1 MDISGDVPSD
11 QLEVYTQFGIAA
23 EMAQVLEVDAG
34 NVALAV
40 VALFT
45 DVDKITPEQTEWFRT
60 LIEDLSTRT
69 LGRLLRSV
77 KNLVTCDDNFVET
90 VDEALIKRNY
100 LMHRFFPYH
109 NFALFSAEGRRE
121 MLAELDEI
129 QQKLNLAHVMLSTL
143 CDGLHHIAGRGTIL
157 EDAARES
164 ERLRA
169 RGRRLRGI

>member
-1 MDISGDVPSD
+1 VPSD

-69 LGRLLRSV
+69 LGRLLRSD

-109 NFALFSAEGRRE
+109 NFALFSAEGRR
-121 MLAELDEI
+121 
-129 QQKLNLAHVMLSTL
+129 
-143 CDGLHHIAGRGTIL
+143 
-157 EDAARES
+157 
-164 ERLRA
+164 
-169 RGRRLRGI
+169 